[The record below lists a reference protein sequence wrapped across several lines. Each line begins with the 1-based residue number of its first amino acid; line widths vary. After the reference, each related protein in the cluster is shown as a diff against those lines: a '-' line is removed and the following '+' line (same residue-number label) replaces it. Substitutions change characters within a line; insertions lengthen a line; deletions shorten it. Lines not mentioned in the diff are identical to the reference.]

1 MRGMKRGTVGITR
14 VFFIGFMTDLG
25 TSRPS
30 SAFSSVDLI
39 VPMFYP
45 VCKVQDLWPCS
56 RQRPPHQARI
66 NCPRQRNL
74 VR

>member
-30 SAFSSVDLI
+30 NAFSSVDLV
-39 VPMFYP
+39 VPIAFYP
-45 VCKVQDLWPCS
+45 ACNVQDQWSCS
-56 RQRPPHQARI
+56 HQRPTRPQNRTD
-66 NCPRQRNL
+66 
-74 VR
+74 